1 MKILLLTLLAPLLL
15 DARGLE
21 VGIPLHALA
30 HPVAAYH
37 AVSSGRPLLA
47 VAGAVLQSVNMID
60 YATTRRGAFP
70 GTGGCELN
78 PLLTK
83 APCQIDVPRF
93 TGIKLAVAAFGAA
106 QWAPVLAGWGGERY
120 IRAMTLIDGAL
131 TVPLAIADANN
142 IVQLT
147 K

>member
-1 MKILLLTLLAPLLL
+1 
-15 DARGLE
+15 
-21 VGIPLHALA
+21 
-30 HPVAAYH
+30 
-37 AVSSGRPLLA
+37 
-47 VAGAVLQSVNMID
+47 MID
-60 YATTRRGAFP
+60 QFVRHRLGELP
-70 GTGGCELN
+70 GTGGFELN